1 MRCRVSY
8 SESGPDCGWLLLGGR
23 AGHRGGWS
31 AHEPWGERGQ
41 PVLVPVSPGQTA
53 WVCPPSVLSWSLS
66 ESPGQSRERLQ
77 WEARGVMTAVGW
89 AVRRHR
95 GHGWYVV
102 SSRHILICL
111 SPLTILPSGDTPA
124 SPQSDYSLFLSENGH
139 LSFEN
144 PNYQA
149 SVDQ

>member
-53 WVCPPSVLSWSLS
+53 WECPPSVRPAETC
-66 ESPGQSRERLQ
+66 ESPDQSREQ
-77 WEARGVMTAVGW
+77 IIYSGGVMTAVGW
-89 AVRRHR
+89 GQRDAVDMAGRF
-95 GHGWYVV
+95 YSNV
-102 SSRHILICL
+102 SLPH
-111 SPLTILPSGDTPA
+111 PYLTILLLGETPA